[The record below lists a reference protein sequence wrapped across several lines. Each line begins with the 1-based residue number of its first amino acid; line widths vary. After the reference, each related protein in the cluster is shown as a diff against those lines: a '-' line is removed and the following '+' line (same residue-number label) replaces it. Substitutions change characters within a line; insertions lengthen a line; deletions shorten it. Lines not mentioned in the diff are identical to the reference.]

1 MDCSTSAFLAWVLF
15 DSLFRLLALRV
26 KLDIHCFGC
35 TSVFRMSTAW
45 VVSGIIDLWRPWER
59 SSPMLMLDSM
69 TQKQMQKNSRR
80 TFFFVLK
87 PSRRG
92 VGCSR
97 LLTCCIRDSH

>member
-1 MDCSTSAFLAWVLF
+1 
-15 DSLFRLLALRV
+15 
-26 KLDIHCFGC
+26 
-35 TSVFRMSTAW
+35 
-45 VVSGIIDLWRPWER
+45 
-59 SSPMLMLDSM
+59 MLMLDSM

-80 TFFFVLK
+80 IFFVLK